1 MGLGIDVNKL
11 MPRLGEVVKKIVME
25 SIEDIGVDERL
36 RAMKEEL
43 KAELVGEILEMLA
56 EAGLPIT
63 LPEPPEPPAEIPGP
77 EAAGSVE

>member
-1 MGLGIDVNKL
+1 MGLGVDVDKL

-43 KAELVGEILEMLA
+43 KAELIGEILELLA
-56 EAGLPIT
+56 EAGLSIT
-63 LPEPPEPPAEIPGP
+63 LPDEPEPP
-77 EAAGSVE
+77 VE